1 MLVVLRKLS
10 LGVGLVICCS
20 ALLVGWDYHDHQA
33 RREVPRVAILQQSS
47 TPVLDDCVKGMVDG
61 LEAAGFKNGET
72 LELQLYN
79 AENDN
84 SMANAIAHQITDG
97 SFDLVMTSSTVSLQ
111 IVAAANTGGRVLHVF
126 GAVADPYVAGV
137 GLDRANPLHHP
148 KHLVGYGTFLP
159 VDGTFQLARRLNPA
173 LHKVGVAHNPA
184 EANSRVFMEKAR
196 ATCTKMGIELLE
208 APVENGASVK
218 EGIDSV
224 IARGA
229 EAIWIGGDV
238 TVSSSLDTVITAAK
252 RARIPVFSILP
263 GKRPDQGTLFDLGV
277 DFVQVGKLTSE
288 LAARLLKGEDP
299 TKIPIGDVLAQVD
312 KRLTLNANV
321 LKELKD
327 PWRLTP
333 SIREEIDVLVDDTGI
348 HQLKPGKKSMK

>member
-1 MLVVLRKLS
+1 MLAVLRKLS

-20 ALLVGWDYHDHQA
+20 ALLIGWDYVDHQG
-33 RREVPRVAILQQSS
+33 RRKVPRVAILQQSS
-47 TPVLDDCVKGMVDG
+47 TPVLDDCVKGMIDG
-61 LEAAGFKNGET
+61 LATAGFKDGST
-72 LELQLYN
+72 MQLELYN
-79 AENDN
+79 AENDS
-84 SMANAIAHQITDG
+84 SMANAIARQITDG
-97 SFDLVMTSSTVSLQ
+97 SFDLVLTSSTVSMQ
-111 IVAAANTGGRVLHVF
+111 IVASANTGGRVQHVF

-137 GLDRANPLHHP
+137 GLDRNDPMHHP
-148 KHLVGYGTFLP
+148 RHLVGYGTFLP

-184 EANSRVFMEKAR
+184 EANSRVFMAKAR
-196 ATCTKMGIELLE
+196 EICSKLGIELLE

-238 TVSSSLDTVITAAK
+238 TVSSSLDMVITAAK

-263 GKRPDQGTLFDLGV
+263 GKRPDQGTFFDLGV
-277 DFVQVGKLTSE
+277 DFVQVGQLTGE
-288 LAARLLKGEDP
+288 LAASLLRGEDP
-299 TKIPIGDVLAQVD
+299 AKIPIRDVLDRVN
-312 KRLTLNANV
+312 KRLTLNAAII
-321 LKELKD
+321 KDFKD

-348 HQLKPGKKSMK
+348 HRLSPTKKFMK

>member
-1 MLVVLRKLS
+1 MLAVVRKLS

-20 ALLVGWDYHDHQA
+20 ALLVGWDYLDHQA
-33 RREVPRVAILQQSS
+33 RRKIPRIAILQQSS
-47 TPVLDDCVKGMVDG
+47 TPVLDDCVTGMIDG
-61 LEAAGFKNGET
+61 LEASGYKNGST
-72 LELQLYN
+72 LVLELYN
-79 AENDN
+79 AENDS
-84 SMANAIAHQITDG
+84 SMANAIARQITDG

-111 IVAAANTGGRVLHVF
+111 IVASANTGGRVLHVF

-137 GLDRANPLHHP
+137 GLDRDNPLHHP
-148 KHLVGYGTFLP
+148 RHLVGYGTFLP
-159 VDGTFQLARRLNPA
+159 VDGTFELARKLNPA
-173 LHKVGVAHNPA
+173 LRKVGVAHNPA

-229 EAIWIGGDV
+229 EAIWVGGDV

-263 GKRPDQGTLFDLGV
+263 SKRPDQGTLFDLGV
-277 DFVQVGKLTSE
+277 DFVQVGVLTGE
-288 LAARLLKGEDP
+288 LAASLLRGEDP
-299 TKIPIGDVLAQVD
+299 AKIPIGDVLDRVN
-312 KRLTLNANV
+312 KRLTFNATILND
-321 LKELKD
+321 LKGT
-327 PWRLTP
+327 WRLTP
-333 SIREEIDVLVDDTGI
+333 SIREQIDVLVDDTGI
-348 HQLKPGKKSMK
+348 HQLTPTKKLMK